1 MVKKAHKLVKTRLWK
16 FLYLNSEK
24 KNMCGIFY
32 PHQKETNNIKYSNM
46 YNSTIKH
53 LKTGVV
59 YQNRKEA
66 KQALGHNGYNKA
78 LSRGEFLFV
87 KTYSPCDII
96 I

>member
-1 MVKKAHKLVKTRLWK
+1 
-16 FLYLNSEK
+16 
-24 KNMCGIFY
+24 
-32 PHQKETNNIKYSNM
+32 M

-59 YQNRKEA
+59 YQNSKEA
-66 KQALGHNGYNKA
+66 KQALGHNGYNRA

>member
-1 MVKKAHKLVKTRLWK
+1 MVKKAHKLVKTRLYK

-24 KNMCGIFY
+24 YMWGDFLLARNRY
-32 PHQKETNNIKYSNM
+32 NNIKCSNM

-66 KQALGHNGYNKA
+66 KQALGHNGYNRA